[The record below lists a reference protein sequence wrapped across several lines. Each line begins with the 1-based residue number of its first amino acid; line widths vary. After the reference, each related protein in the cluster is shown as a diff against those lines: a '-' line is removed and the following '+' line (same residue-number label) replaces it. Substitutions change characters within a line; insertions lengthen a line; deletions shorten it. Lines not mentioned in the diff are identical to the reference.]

1 MVIIIIIIIV
11 IIIIIIVIIIIIIVI
26 IIIIMSKWIH
36 SSFKRIISSLDFAV
50 IAWLI
55 VLAGR
60 KDPAKTNPFFQY
72 FFINLYITRKKILL
86 NIISPAFVVIEKIII
101 KISKYLLFETAHHRC
116 LTTFSNYLNLN
127 CNPDQLF
134 PGTSLKNGKFIW
146 KRCVH
151 DFEYLAIP
159 DYQSSFF
166 SFFQRITNS
175 YWNDGW
181 VIKVNFV
188 CSLYRFAKKK

>member
-1 MVIIIIIIIV
+1 MVI
-11 IIIIIIVIIIIIIVI
+11 
-26 IIIIMSKWIH
+26 
-36 SSFKRIISSLDFAV
+36 
-50 IAWLI
+50 
-55 VLAGR
+55 G
-60 KDPAKTNPFFQY
+60 
-72 FFINLYITRKKILL
+72 
-86 NIISPAFVVIEKIII
+86 KIII

-146 KRCVH
+146 KRCAH

-166 SFFQRITNS
+166 WFFQGITNS

-181 VIKVNFV
+181 VWLLGEIKIVVPICWTVN
-188 CSLYRFAKKK
+188 SLLSQEDLPRRHWYIYFTQFWRRLTVVRCMSGCFFLTSLRDLILWIIMLYCMNWITWMWTHIWWGGLLPSSQIGNSGWRWGRCCPQQYS